1 MGGLC
6 CSDAVCD
13 MPVFRPLIGF
23 DKTEIMDYAQ
33 KIGTY
38 ETSILPY
45 EDCCTIFT
53 PKHPQTRPQVEQ
65 LLESEKLIDGEGL
78 MKRAIEGIEVLNIK
92 P

>member
-1 MGGLC
+1 MRKRSALT
-6 CSDAVCD
+6 
-13 MPVFRPLIGF
+13 RPRF
-23 DKTEIMDYAQ
+23 
-33 KIGTY
+33 
-38 ETSILPY
+38 
-45 EDCCTIFT
+45 CRTIFT